1 MLRLLRSRPNLL
13 TLSARA
19 HKSAGPVPRV
29 MQVQRVKIRRKWFKP
44 KNFILA
50 SCVYYVCYQVYSASV
65 LTDLLAW
72 WYGDDGDDGDDNDN
86 DNENDEDGD
95 DIFDMFLPIPF
106 TTRVV
111 ESPPYKGSDP
121 EWQAFIRV
129 NNDRELLRSIQDN
142 LAALVVKTAARSSI
156 LVQRCGKDMSLNKYW
171 LNIVYPAR
179 PPPTFVQKGISIGEE
194 IAITEEP
201 IDTTAAF
208 WVRRALWPY
217 PITVSLWS
225 FTGALVKQNFLH
237 VAKAFGYNPNAESS
251 PSLQQTINDVQQRV
265 QKSIARP
272 SSKASNSAS
281 SAKAEHGQA
290 QDASDSSSDS
300 TSPVEKRPAG
310 SSTPDSPATSPTSGV
325 GRPIPVI
332 SGVESNKPR
341 NVKDIYGIEN
351 TQEHTKGPWMA
362 FKQKFGQTWRPIQ
375 GLPPR
380 GCIYVNGLVEITTP
394 RAFITVD
401 ASAFWDPRTK
411 TFDTKTT
418 SFRLRN
424 IRFKVQ
430 SPSIH

>member
-1 MLRLLRSRPNLL
+1 MLRLLRSRPNPL
-13 TLSARA
+13 TLSAKVHR
-19 HKSAGPVPRV
+19 SAVPTPRV

-50 SCVYYVCYQVYSASV
+50 SCVYYVCYQVYNASV
-65 LTDLLAW
+65 LTDLFAW
-72 WYGDDGDDGDDNDN
+72 WYGDD
-86 DNENDEDGD
+86 DED
-95 DIFDMFLPIPF
+95 DIFDWFFPIPF

-111 ESPPYKGSDP
+111 ESPPYRGSDP

-129 NNDRELLRSIQDN
+129 NNDRELLRSIQDS
-142 LAALVVKTAARSSI
+142 LAALVVKTATRSSI

-194 IAITEEP
+194 VAITEEP
-201 IDTTAAF
+201 IDTTAAL
-208 WVRRALWPY
+208 WVRRALYPY
-217 PITVSLWS
+217 PVTVSLWS
-225 FTGALVKQNFLH
+225 FAGALVKQNALH
-237 VAKAFGYNPNAESS
+237 VAKAFGYNPDPESS
-251 PSLQQTINDVQQRV
+251 PSFQQTIEDVQQRI
-265 QKSIARP
+265 QKPIARP
-272 SSKASNSAS
+272 NPKASNSPLS
-281 SAKAEHGQA
+281 TKAEHRKA
-290 QDASDSSSDS
+290 QEASDSSSDS

-310 SSTPDSPATSPTSGV
+310 SSPTPESPAASPASGV
-325 GRPIPVI
+325 SRPIPVI

-362 FKQKFGQTWRPIQ
+362 FKQKFGQTWRPMQ

-380 GCIYVNGLVEITTP
+380 GSIYVNGLVEITTP

-411 TFDTKTT
+411 TFDTRTT

-424 IRFKVQ
+424 IRLKAQ
-430 SPSIH
+430 SPATR